1 MIHLLKVLV
10 KKIAK
15 QSNITVIPCLL
26 IYFSLDRL
34 LLYLIFLNFARDKQ
48 YVLGTISIINIMK
61 PTNLLLFPIIILCS
75 FTSVKEIPPYKNPAL
90 PVDERVK
97 DLLGRMTIEEK
108 FWQTYMMPGELDKGK
123 DRFSH
128 GIFGFQVSTIGTSN
142 PELKQLLQYNPKLTA
157 KEMAKKINEIQRY
170 FVEETRLGIPI
181 IAFDEALHGLIRGG
195 ATAFPQSIALAA
207 TFDTALVRQVSHA
220 IAMEHVVS
228 DKYYRPWLISQQMC
242 VGDVRK
248 RPMEKIHIF
257 RHAWVSTL

>member
-48 YVLGTISIINIMK
+48 YVLGTISIINVMK

-108 FWQTYMMPGELDKGK
+108 FWQTYMMPGDLDKGK

-170 FVEETRLGIPI
+170 FVDYCIRRGFTRIDSWWSHGVPPI
-181 IAFDEALHGLIRGG
+181 HRIGRHIRYGLSTPSLPCYRHGNEN
-195 ATAFPQSIALAA
+195 TWYP
-207 TFDTALVRQVSHA
+207 T
-220 IAMEHVVS
+220 
-228 DKYYRPWLISQQMC
+228 
-242 VGDVRK
+242 
-248 RPMEKIHIF
+248 
-257 RHAWVSTL
+257 

>member
-128 GIFGFQVSTIGTSN
+128 GIFGFQVSTIGISN

-170 FVEETRLGIPI
+170 FVEETRLGIRSPNPS
-181 IAFDEALHGLIRGG
+181 HWPPHSIRPWY
-195 ATAFPQSIALAA
+195 AKSPMPSPWK
-207 TFDTALVRQVSHA
+207 RK
-220 IAMEHVVS
+220 HVVS

>member
-1 MIHLLKVLV
+1 
-10 KKIAK
+10 
-15 QSNITVIPCLL
+15 
-26 IYFSLDRL
+26 
-34 LLYLIFLNFARDKQ
+34 
-48 YVLGTISIINIMK
+48 MK

-195 ATAFPQSIALAA
+195 ATAFPQSIALPPHSIRLG
-207 TFDTALVRQVSHA
+207 TPSLPCHRHGNENTWYPTNT
-220 IAMEHVVS
+220 IA
-228 DKYYRPWLISQQMC
+228 R
-242 VGDVRK
+242 G
-248 RPMEKIHIF
+248 
-257 RHAWVSTL
+257 

>member
-34 LLYLIFLNFARDKQ
+34 LLYLIFLNFACDKQ
-48 YVLGTISIINIMK
+48 YVLGTISIINVMK

-170 FVEETRLGIPI
+170 FVEETRLGHTDYCIRRGFTRIDSWWCHGVPPI
-181 IAFDEALHGLIRGG
+181 HRIGRHIRYGLSTPSLPCYRHGNENTWYPTNTIARG
-195 ATAFPQSIALAA
+195 
-207 TFDTALVRQVSHA
+207 
-220 IAMEHVVS
+220 
-228 DKYYRPWLISQQMC
+228 
-242 VGDVRK
+242 
-248 RPMEKIHIF
+248 
-257 RHAWVSTL
+257 

>member
-157 KEMAKKINEIQRY
+157 KEMAKKINEIQR
-170 FVEETRLGIPI
+170 T
-181 IAFDEALHGLIRGG
+181 
-195 ATAFPQSIALAA
+195 S
-207 TFDTALVRQVSHA
+207 
-220 IAMEHVVS
+220 
-228 DKYYRPWLISQQMC
+228 
-242 VGDVRK
+242 
-248 RPMEKIHIF
+248 
-257 RHAWVSTL
+257 

>member
-34 LLYLIFLNFARDKQ
+34 LLYLIFLNFACDKQ
-48 YVLGTISIINIMK
+48 YVLGTISIINVMK

-108 FWQTYMMPGELDKGK
+108 FWQTYMMPGDLDKGK

-170 FVEETRLGIPI
+170 FVEETPTGHTDYCIRRGFTRIDSWWCHGVPPI
-181 IAFDEALHGLIRGG
+181 HRIGRHIRYGLSTPSLPCYRHGNENTWYPTNTIARG
-195 ATAFPQSIALAA
+195 
-207 TFDTALVRQVSHA
+207 
-220 IAMEHVVS
+220 
-228 DKYYRPWLISQQMC
+228 
-242 VGDVRK
+242 
-248 RPMEKIHIF
+248 
-257 RHAWVSTL
+257 